1 MQVRVPTITAVDCL
15 ILSIFA
21 YLLNTLRDYRRRR
34 GIPYPPGPR
43 SWPIIGNLLDAPK
56 QSPWAAYADMSK
68 KHGDVVCL
76 HIFGK
81 VIVVL
86 CSQSAVKDLLEKRG
100 EIYSDRPTMPILEIM
115 KIDWLLALLQHKE
128 RWREGRKLVD
138 RSLRPGATFSYR
150 RMIEEKARGFL
161 GLLLAAPDDFR
172 DHIRLL
178 QGQLIMSLT
187 YGYDLKSHDDKMI
200 VAPVQVT
207 RIAAPLVLPGALL
220 VNHLPFLRH
229 IPSWVPR
236 LNYESLARI
245 GRELGQRM
253 MDEPINFVKN
263 AMQEGTAAPSLARE
277 HLQEMEELDGP
288 ERQTR
293 EGIIKETLGS
303 MFQVQTVSAM
313 SSLFLALTL
322 YPEVQKRAQAELD
335 SVVSRDRLPTFDDRP
350 RLPYIEAL
358 CKEVLRWNMVTPMA
372 LPHASSKDDIYK
384 GFFIPKGSVMFA
396 NTWAILHDPES
407 YPEPETFN
415 PNRFL
420 NDDGTFQDDP
430 TIVLAFGVGKRICPG
445 RHFAEA
451 TLFMVAASVLSVYN
465 VTKARDEYGN
475 EIPVKDATP
484 AGSSLLMHPEKFACS
499 ITPRDEFAKDLIV
512 ATTLA

>member
-1 MQVRVPTITAVDCL
+1 MQVPTIRAIDCL
-15 ILSIFA
+15 MLSVLV
-21 YLLNTLRDYRRRR
+21 YLLLALRDHRRRR

-68 KHGDVVCL
+68 KHGDVVGL
-76 HIFGK
+76 QIFGE

-86 CSQSAVKDLLEKRG
+86 CSLSDVKDLLEKRG
-100 EIYSDRPTMPILEIM
+100 EIYSDRPTLPIFEIM

-138 RSLRPGATFSYR
+138 RSLRPGATSSYR
-150 RMIEEKARGFL
+150 QMIEEKTRGFL
-161 GLLLAAPDDFR
+161 GELLAAPDDFR
-172 DHIRLL
+172 DHIKLL
-178 QGQLIMSLT
+178 QGKLIMSLT
-187 YGYDLKSHDDKMI
+187 YGYDLKAHDDEMMI
-200 VAPVQVT
+200 PAVQISKIT
-207 RIAAPLVLPGALL
+207 TPLALPGVVL

-229 IPSWVPR
+229 IPSWVPWF
-236 LNYESLARI
+236 NYESLARI

-253 MDEPINFVKN
+253 MDDPIDFVKN
-263 AMQEGTAAPSLARE
+263 AMREGTAAPSLARE
-277 HLQEMEELDGP
+277 QLQEMEELNHS

-293 EGIIKETLGS
+293 ERIIKETLGS
-303 MFQVQTVSAM
+303 MFQAASDTTVSAM
-313 SSLFLALTL
+313 SSLFLVLVL

-335 SVVSRDRLPTFDDRP
+335 TLISRDRLPTFDDRP

-358 CKEVLRWNMVTPMA
+358 CKELLRWKMVTPMGV
-372 LPHASSKDDIYK
+372 PHASSKDDVYK
-384 GFFIPKGSVMFA
+384 GFFIPKGLFY
-396 NTWAILHDPES
+396 NICERLK

-430 TIVLAFGVGKRICPG
+430 TIALAFGVGKWICPG
-445 RHFAEA
+445 RHFVEA

-475 EIPVKDATP
+475 EIPVRDATP
-484 AGSSLLMHPEKFACS
+484 VENSL
-499 ITPRDEFAKDLIV
+499 V
-512 ATTLA
+512 V